1 VSKNTSFFFEEMT
14 SKVQT
19 ANASKH
25 NLAKF
30 MTIAISK
37 KKNKFWFSRKKLS
50 TLQNL
55 SSF

>member
-1 VSKNTSFFFEEMT
+1 MT

-30 MTIAISK
+30 MTIAISRK
-37 KKNKFWFSRKKLS
+37 KKFGFKKKTFDFAKSFIVLNEKKFNILE
-50 TLQNL
+50 N
-55 SSF
+55 